1 MKLEFGQLGL
11 RRPEDVRPS
20 CFGLY
25 RLARFAHGTLSHED
39 GVIQRRRDY
48 VVGIAIG

>member
-1 MKLEFGQLGL
+1 MKFEFWQLGL
-11 RRPEDVRPS
+11 RRPEDVRSS

-25 RLARFAHGTLSHED
+25 RLARFAHSALSHED
-39 GVIQRRRDY
+39 GVIQRRRDH